1 VPKLPLDLRDDLTGI
16 RLIPASIEL
25 LRGQAQLTSILPE
38 RSSGSTSPRFSR
50 HSRSRAASSSPIMIR
65 ASEPPMKERRIWQVL
80 VFMGGLMASS
90 QIDMSLPG
98 SPYDDLDAILVV
110 TITKNT
116 TCNLVC
122 TR

>member
-1 VPKLPLDLRDDLTGI
+1 
-16 RLIPASIEL
+16 
-25 LRGQAQLTSILPE
+25 
-38 RSSGSTSPRFSR
+38 
-50 HSRSRAASSSPIMIR
+50 MIR